1 MTKVEIENGLNP
13 IRGQV
18 MNISHLLPVGAKY
31 FTIEAKDVDLKFNE
45 RKNEIAQNPQ
55 APDVIT
61 NRSPRAILVQDHS
74 VLSQEF
80 AFDVEGNRVVIFN
93 KGLSDESTANVV
105 AGNTPFGQVSDD
117 AMKDALR
124 GELRIFAN
132 GIKTVTKVNVLNQNE
147 LDRWTALQK
156 QIERYCDSL
165 RSTIAANKKK
175 AQEYQEA
182 IEKFKPEVDL
192 TDKAGFTV
200 EVSEQ
205 LWQTKQKPCLVPK
218 T

>member
-1 MTKVEIENGLNP
+1 MTKVEIEAGLNP

-31 FTIEAKDVDLKFNE
+31 FTVEPKDVDLKFVE

-55 APDVIT
+55 APDLIT
-61 NRSPRAILVQDHS
+61 NRGPRAILVQDHS

-93 KGLSDESTANVV
+93 KGMADESTANVV

-147 LDRWTALQK
+147 LDRWEALKK

-175 AQEYQEA
+175 AQEYQES
-182 IEKFKPEVDL
+182 IDKFKPEVDL
-192 TDKAGFTV
+192 TDKSGFTV
-200 EVSEQ
+200 EVSE
-205 LWQTKQKPCLVPK
+205 
-218 T
+218 

>member
-1 MTKVEIENGLNP
+1 MTKVEIEAGLNP

-31 FTIEAKDVDLKFNE
+31 FTVEPKDVDLKFTE

-55 APDVIT
+55 APDLIT
-61 NRSPRAILVQDHS
+61 NRGPRAILVQDHS

-93 KGLSDESTANVV
+93 KGMADESTANVV

-147 LDRWTALQK
+147 LDRWEALKK

-175 AQEYQEA
+175 AQEYQES
-182 IEKFKPEVDL
+182 IDKFKPEVDL
-192 TDKAGFTV
+192 TDKSGFTV
-200 EVSEQ
+200 DVNE
-205 LWQTKQKPCLVPK
+205 
-218 T
+218 

>member
-1 MTKVEIENGLNP
+1 MTKVEIEAGLNP

-31 FTIEAKDVDLKFNE
+31 FTVEPKEVDLKFNE
-45 RKNEIAQNPQ
+45 RKNEIVQNPQ
-55 APDVIT
+55 APDLIT
-61 NRSPRAILVQDHS
+61 NRGPRAILVQDHS

-93 KGLSDESTANVV
+93 KGLADESTANVV

-147 LDRWTALQK
+147 LDRWDALKK

-182 IEKFKPEVDL
+182 IDKFKPEVDL
-192 TDKAGFTV
+192 TDKSGFTV
-200 EVSEQ
+200 EVSE
-205 LWQTKQKPCLVPK
+205 
-218 T
+218 

>member
-1 MTKVEIENGLNP
+1 MTKVEIEQGLNP

-31 FTIEAKDVDLKFNE
+31 FTIEPKDVDLKFIE

-55 APDVIT
+55 APDLIT
-61 NRSPRAILVQDHS
+61 NRGPRAILVQDHS

-93 KGLSDESTANVV
+93 KGMADESTANVV
-105 AGNTPFGQVSDD
+105 AGSTPFGQVSDD

-132 GIKTVTKVNVLNQNE
+132 GIKTVTKVNALNQNE
-147 LDRWTALQK
+147 LDRWEALKK

-182 IEKFKPEVDL
+182 IDKFNPEVDL
-192 TDKAGFTV
+192 TDKSGFTV
-200 EVSEQ
+200 EVSE
-205 LWQTKQKPCLVPK
+205 
-218 T
+218 

>member
-1 MTKVEIENGLNP
+1 MTKVEIEAGLNP

-31 FTIEAKDVDLKFNE
+31 FTVEPKDVDLKFIE

-55 APDVIT
+55 APDLIT
-61 NRSPRAILVQDHS
+61 NRGPRAILVQDHS

-93 KGLSDESTANVV
+93 KGMADESTANVV

-147 LDRWTALQK
+147 LDRWEALKK

-175 AQEYQEA
+175 AQEYQES
-182 IEKFKPEVDL
+182 IDKFKPEVDL
-192 TDKAGFTV
+192 TDKSGFTV
-200 EVSEQ
+200 EVSE
-205 LWQTKQKPCLVPK
+205 
-218 T
+218 

>member
-1 MTKVEIENGLNP
+1 MTKVEIEQGLNP

-31 FTIEAKDVDLKFNE
+31 FTIEPKDVDLKFIE

-55 APDVIT
+55 APDLIT
-61 NRSPRAILVQDHS
+61 NRGPRAILVQDHS

-93 KGLSDESTANVV
+93 KGMADESTANVV
-105 AGNTPFGQVSDD
+105 AGSTPFGQVSDD

-132 GIKTVTKVNVLNQNE
+132 GIKTVTKVNALNQNE
-147 LDRWTALQK
+147 LDRWEALKK

-182 IEKFKPEVDL
+182 IDKFKPEVDL
-192 TDKAGFTV
+192 TDKSGFAV
-200 EVSEQ
+200 EVSE
-205 LWQTKQKPCLVPK
+205 
-218 T
+218 